1 MTVTPDLA
9 ISLADLSPS
18 EWLTALDEIGER
30 HGSFH
35 RLGPAHHAVFID
47 AGRSLLVTF
56 ETQDAARRTPG
67 ATPRGFAFAAR
78 NGWSL
83 MAFLSDGE
91 TWFRDPALWG
101 TFDRLIHDGF
111 FEDFDRV
118 LFLGEGSSGYA
129 ACAYSVAAP
138 GARVLSLRPQAT
150 LDPGVAGWD
159 NRYPEARHRD
169 FTTRFGFAPDMLEG
183 ASQAHVLYDPMH
195 GPDAMHAALY
205 RRPNIALLPCPHSGT
220 RLQDLLDQ
228 MQIGR
233 PLVEAAMDG
242 RLDRLAFAR
251 HWRARRESPAYLRNL
266 LATVEQSGRPA
277 LAAAILRHGRTSL
290 DEVSVAPRPAEPVS
304 GDAAF
309 GSATSERHSAA
320 TD

>member
-1 MTVTPDLA
+1 MNVAPDLA
-9 ISLADLSPS
+9 ISLADLEPS
-18 EWLTALDEIGER
+18 EWLASLDVIGER

-35 RLGPAHHAVFID
+35 RLGPSHHAVFID

-56 ETQDAARRTPG
+56 ETQDAARRNPG
-67 ATPRGFAFAAR
+67 AVPRGFTFAAR

-138 GARVLSLRPQAT
+138 GARVLALRPQAT
-150 LDPGVAGWD
+150 LDPRVVGWD
-159 NRYPEARHRD
+159 TRYPEARHRD
-169 FTTRFGFAPDMLEG
+169 FTSRFGFAPDMLEG

-205 RRPNIALLPCPHSGT
+205 RRPNVALLPCPHSGT
-220 RLQDLLDQ
+220 RLQVLLDQ

-251 HWRARRESPAYLRNL
+251 LWRARRESPAYLRSL
-266 LATVEQSGRPA
+266 LDTLEQSGRPR
-277 LAAAILRHGRTSL
+277 LAAAILRRGRIAP
-290 DEVSVAPRPAEPVS
+290 DDVSVAPCPAETVS
-304 GDAAF
+304 GNAAP
-309 GSATSERHSAA
+309 GSAPPERLSAA